1 MKTPLPER
9 LNSFLLEE
17 KRHALKID
25 EIIDYLAELTEVVNK
40 QEEHIAN
47 MRDDWSEVEKDNPA
61 FAPMP
66 TLKEQLLEALPKRKV
81 ENVTST
87 TEPNDVYIGRN
98 SECRG
103 YNRALSDIEAII
115 NRLVP

>member
-1 MKTPLPER
+1 MKAPLPQKYTVTTEQSER
-9 LNSFLLEE
+9 DYN
-17 KRHALKID
+17 

-103 YNRALSDIEAII
+103 YNRALSDVKDII
-115 NRLVP
+115 NRLIP